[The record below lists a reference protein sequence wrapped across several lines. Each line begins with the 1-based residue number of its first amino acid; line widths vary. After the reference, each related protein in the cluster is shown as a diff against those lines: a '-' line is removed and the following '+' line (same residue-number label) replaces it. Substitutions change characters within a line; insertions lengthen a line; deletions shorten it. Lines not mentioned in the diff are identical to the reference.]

1 MSRTV
6 DVAIIG
12 AGPFALS
19 LAAHLENAG
28 IEFRIFG
35 KTMDSWKTGMPPG
48 MLLKSHAW
56 ASSLYDPT
64 SSLTLKQFC
73 AERRIPYDDALWPVP
88 LQTFIDYGEAFQAR
102 FAPNVENKL
111 LAGLQSSA
119 EGYQATFDDE
129 EVVSA
134 RSVVL
139 AVGVHPFKYI
149 PPELSHLPSEALSHS
164 GDHGPLRR
172 FVGKKVAV
180 VGSGASATDFAALLH
195 EQGTDVAVIA
205 RATELAFGAL
215 PRANRS
221 LLRRIARRFLKP
233 LLRPGSGI
241 GDTWPLK
248 ICADAPWIVHALP
261 ERIRLK
267 IAQTTLGPLGHAA
280 FKQRVVGKVPLYL
293 GRNIESAEFRNGKV
307 QLHIT
312 ARDGTAQTLEVDRI
326 IAATGFKVD
335 LRRLQ
340 FLDRL
345 LPALRTVDNTPVLS
359 ANYESSLP
367 GLYFI
372 GPATLNSFGPVARF
386 VYGAVHPARRVT
398 RHLARTLQPA
408 SIASSAAHRAAPT
421 GP

>member
-6 DVAIIG
+6 GVAIIG

-19 LAAHLENAG
+19 LAAYLGNAG

-35 KTMDSWKTGMPPG
+35 KTMNSWKTGMPPG

-56 ASSLYDPT
+56 ASSLYDPA
-64 SSLTLKQFC
+64 SSLTLKRFC
-73 AERRIPYDDALWPVP
+73 AERRVPYDDALWPVP

-111 LAGLQSSA
+111 LVGLQPSA
-119 EGYQATFDDE
+119 EGYQATFDDG

-139 AVGVHPFKYI
+139 AVGVHSFKYR
-149 PPELSHLPSEALSHS
+149 PPQLSHLPSEALSHS
-164 GDHGPLRR
+164 GDHGPLRD
-172 FVGKKVAV
+172 FVGKRVAIL
-180 VGSGASATDFAALLH
+180 GSGASATDFAALLH
-195 EQGTDVAVIA
+195 EQGTDVALVA
-205 RATELAFGAL
+205 RATELAFATP
-215 PRANRS
+215 PRKKRS
-221 LLRRIARRFLKP
+221 LLRRIARRTINP
-233 LLRPGSGI
+233 LIRPTSGI

-248 ICADAPWIVHALP
+248 ICGDAPWIIHALP
-261 ERIRLK
+261 EPIRLK
-267 IAQTTLGPLGHAA
+267 IAKTALGPLGHAA
-280 FKQRVVGKVPLYL
+280 FKQRVIGKVPLHL
-293 GRNIESAEFRNGKV
+293 GQGVDSAELRSGKV
-307 QLHIT
+307 QLRLVALNG
-312 ARDGTAQTLEVDRI
+312 ARQSLEVDHI

-345 LPALRTVDNTPVLS
+345 LPALRTVNNAPVLS

-372 GPATLNSFGPVARF
+372 GPATVNSFGPVARF

-398 RHLARTLQPA
+398 RHLARKLQPA
-408 SIASSAAHRAAPT
+408 SVAASTAHHAAPT